1 MKSLLNIAGSITAV
15 ATIAGAALWFDS
27 RFDGMEDNNDA
38 VLDSVAEVKQMVEY
52 INVEQTFMAL
62 EQTNL
67 HDSILKV
74 SKEQE
79 VLGVYLNNLVW
90 MFRNQDTFSP
100 EQMEQL
106 LDQWL
111 KKKSNQIVR
120 ITPDWSDS
128 TLMTQR

>member
-79 VLGVYLNNLVW
+79 VLGAYLNNLVW